1 MVFQAGLVTLGGKS
15 VSLLEYK
22 HDWQKIERLMAAAPP
37 DFPPGNS
44 Y

>member
-1 MVFQAGLVTLGGKS
+1 MTLGGKS

-22 HDWQKIERLMAAAPP
+22 HDWQKMERLMAAASP